1 MDVQLLP
8 VSLPADPLLMSQ
20 ATFLLVA
27 VMFFVLVV
35 VPLAMGLVRLIVDTL
50 RDFRLISRETYNSL
64 SWW

>member
-8 VSLPADPLLMSQ
+8 VSLPADPLVMSQ

-27 VMFFVLVV
+27 IMFFVLVV
-35 VPLAMGLVRLIVDTL
+35 LPMAYGLARFTIVTL
-50 RDFRLISRETYNSL
+50 RDFGIISEDSADSL